1 MEQTLSIVKPD
12 GVSKN
17 LIGKVVGMFEK
28 EGISVAALKMIQ
40 MTKKQA
46 EGFYAEHS
54 ERPFFSSLTDFM
66 SSGPCVVMILESDG
80 AIAKVR
86 KIMGATD
93 PAQAGEGTVRKLYA
107 ESVERN
113 IVHGSD
119 SPESADREIGYFFSS
134 LEKAGAA

>member
-17 LIGKVVGMFEK
+17 LIGKVVGMFE
-28 EGISVAALKMIQ
+28 EAGVSVAALKMIC

-54 ERPFFSSLTDFM
+54 ERPFFSTLTDFM

-80 AIAKVR
+80 AISKVR

-107 ESVERN
+107 DNVERN

-119 SPESADREIGYFFSS
+119 SPESAAREIGYFFSS
-134 LEKAGAA
+134 LEKAGAV

>member
-66 SSGPCVVMILESDG
+66 SSGPCVAMILESDG

-93 PAQAGEGTVRKLYA
+93 PEQAGEGTVRKLYA

>member
-17 LIGKVVGMFEK
+17 LIGKVVEMFE
-28 EGISVAALKMIQ
+28 EAGISVAALKMIR

-66 SSGPCVVMILESDG
+66 SSGPCVVMILEGNG
-80 AIAKVR
+80 AIAGVR
-86 KIMGATD
+86 KIMGMTD
-93 PAQAGEGTVRKLYA
+93 PAQAEEGTIRKLYA
-107 ESVERN
+107 ENVERN

-119 SPESADREIGYFFSS
+119 SSESAVREIGYFFSS
-134 LEKAGAA
+134 LEREGTV